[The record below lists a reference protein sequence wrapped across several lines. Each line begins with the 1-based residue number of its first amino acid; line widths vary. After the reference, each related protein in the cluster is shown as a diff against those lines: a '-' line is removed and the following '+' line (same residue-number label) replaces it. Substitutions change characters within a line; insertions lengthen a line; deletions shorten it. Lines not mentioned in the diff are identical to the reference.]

1 MFLKNPKLLF
11 KSNSFRMITW
21 YTVFFVLSS
30 LIVNIY
36 AYSVISKFIYEQS
49 REEVGED
56 IEELRDIYLESGTE
70 ALHTEVFE
78 DANDPFIVRMVT
90 KQGDTALLR
99 IPQDWEGVNLAQMD
113 QTLYSQDTQW
123 AYLTESGMEERIEFA
138 TLGVSDGSILQIGQ
152 EIDAR
157 EDLLSRIRRVYLFSL
172 IPILV
177 LGYLGGLFVAD
188 RALNPVRQLIS
199 TLNSI
204 VESGKMNVRVPV
216 PETDELYRELI
227 SLFNTMLS
235 KIETLVNGMRG
246 VLDNVAHDLRT
257 PMTRFR
263 GTAEVAL
270 ASEQNGETLR
280 EALVDCVEESER
292 ILIML
297 NTLMD
302 VSEAETGAMKLNPEK
317 MNVTPLIEDIVDLY
331 DYVAEE
337 KGVTVKTGFPE
348 EIYLTA
354 DRNRLRQVLANL
366 LDNAIKYTPAGG
378 RVDVEASREDKEVKI
393 TIKDTGVG
401 ISDKELDN
409 IWDRLYRGDKSRTQ
423 RGLGLGLSLVKA
435 IVGAHRGYVEVLSKP
450 GSGSVFS
457 VHLPA

>member
-11 KSNSFRMITW
+11 KSNSFRLITW

-36 AYSVISKFIYEQS
+36 AYTVISKFIREQS
-49 REEVGED
+49 REEVTGD
-56 IEELRDIYLESGTE
+56 IAELRDIYSENGIE

-78 DANDPFIVRMVT
+78 DVDDPFIVRLVT
-90 KQGDTALLR
+90 TEGDTALLR
-99 IPQDWEGVNLAQMD
+99 VPEDWEGINLEQMD
-113 QTLYSQDTQW
+113 QTLYSQEVEW
-123 AYLTESGMEERIEFA
+123 EYLRDSGIEERIEIA
-138 TLGVSDGSILQIGQ
+138 SLAASDGAILQIGQ
-152 EIDAR
+152 IIDLR
-157 EDLLSRIRRVYLFSL
+157 EDLLSRIHRVYIFSL
-172 IPILV
+172 IPILA

-188 RALNPVRQLIS
+188 RTLSPIKQLIS

-204 VESGKMNVRVPV
+204 VESGNMDVRVPM
-216 PETDELYRELI
+216 PGADKLYRELI
-227 SLFNTMLS
+227 SLFNTMLD

-246 VLDNVAHDLRT
+246 MLDNVAHDLRT

-270 ASEQNGETLR
+270 ASERNGETLR

-292 ILIML
+292 ILITL

-302 VSEAETGAMKLNPEK
+302 VSEAETGAMKLNTER
-317 MNVTPLIEDIVDLY
+317 MNVAPLIEDIVELY
-331 DYVAEE
+331 NYVAEE
-337 KGVTVKTGFPE
+337 KGVRIETRFPGE
-348 EIYLTA
+348 VYLTA

-366 LDNAIKYTPAGG
+366 LDNAIKYTPSGG
-378 RVDVEASREDKEVKI
+378 RVDVEASQEDKEVKI
-393 TIKDTGVG
+393 TVKDTGVG
-401 ISDKELDN
+401 ISDTELDS
-409 IWDRLYRGDKSRTQ
+409 IWDRLYRGDKSRSQ

-435 IVGAHRGYVEVLSKP
+435 IVGAHRGYVEVLSTP

-457 VHLPA
+457 VHLPV